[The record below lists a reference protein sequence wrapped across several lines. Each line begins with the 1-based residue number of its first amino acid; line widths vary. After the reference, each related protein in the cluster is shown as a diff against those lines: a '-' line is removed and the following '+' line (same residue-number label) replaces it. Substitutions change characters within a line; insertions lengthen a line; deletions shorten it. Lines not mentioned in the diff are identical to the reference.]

1 MALKLKSDFVVVN
14 KLSAVCLRDA
24 FPDSGAEAVLF
35 FYQTQS
41 RVLYQVL
48 GVGPDVSGD
57 TGELGF
63 LLRCETHFH
72 ALNIKIAGTSV
83 KRAAA
88 GPRYN

>member
-1 MALKLKSDFVVVN
+1 
-14 KLSAVCLRDA
+14 
-24 FPDSGAEAVLF
+24 
-35 FYQTQS
+35 
-41 RVLYQVL
+41 VL